1 MGIRKRILR
10 RMGYLQ
16 DQQGILN
23 RYFRESS
30 HWRGHLDLT
39 RAFIKSAFT
48 AHTPGENNADSV
60 AVLGSGWLLDVP
72 LDDLLQSFKKVYL
85 VDINHPP
92 QIRKKVERL
101 ENVILLEED
110 LTGGAIEQVWR
121 FTSEKGQG
129 TVEDLIKAL
138 RLTPPLTS
146 VAPSAYISVNL
157 LNQLDIILCDYL
169 SKHCPAETNVLDQFR
184 TLIQSFHLQWVT
196 QKPGCL
202 ITDTREISIH
212 RDGTHEVKSLLF
224 TSLPEGTRSEK
235 WTWDFDTSGTYRSGI
250 RSRMEVEAVIWS

>member
-1 MGIRKRILR
+1 
-10 RMGYLQ
+10 MGYLK
-16 DQQGILN
+16 DQQGIMN

-30 HWRGHLDLT
+30 HWKGHLDRT
-39 RAFIKSAFT
+39 RDFIKSAFT
-48 AHTPGENNADSV
+48 TYPPGENSTDSV

-72 LDDLLQSFKKVYL
+72 LDELLQSFKKVYL
-85 VDINHPP
+85 VDIYHPP
-92 QIRKKVERL
+92 QIRKKVEGL

-129 TVEDLIKAL
+129 TLEDLIRTL
-138 RLTPPLTS
+138 QLTPPLTS
-146 VAPSAYISVNL
+146 YAPSATISVNL

-169 SKHCPAETNVLDQFR
+169 SKQCPAETIVLNQFR
-184 TLIQSFHLQWVT
+184 TLIQSFHLQWIT
-196 QKPGCL
+196 KKPGCL

-212 RDGTHEVKSLLF
+212 RDGTHEEKSLLF
-224 TSLPEGTRSEK
+224 TPLPEGTRREK

-250 RSRMEVEAVIWS
+250 RSRMEVEAVLWS

>member
-1 MGIRKRILR
+1 
-10 RMGYLQ
+10 MGYLQ

-30 HWRGHLDLT
+30 NWRGHLDRT
-39 RAFIKSAFT
+39 RDFIKSAFT
-48 AHTPGENNADSV
+48 TRNQGENGAGSV

-85 VDINHPP
+85 VDIYHPP
-92 QIRKKVERL
+92 QIRKKVENL
-101 ENVILLEED
+101 KNVILLEED
-110 LTGGAIEQVWR
+110 LTGGAIEHIWR

-129 TVEDLIKAL
+129 TVEDLLKTL

-146 VAPSAYISVNL
+146 IAPSAYISVNL

-169 SKHCPAETNVLDQFR
+169 SKHCRAETKVLNQIR
-184 TLIQSFHLQWVT
+184 TLIQSFHLQWIT
-196 QKPGCL
+196 KKPGCL

-224 TSLPEGTRSEK
+224 TPLPEGTRSEK
-235 WTWDFDTSGTYRSGI
+235 WNWDFDTSGTYRSGI
-250 RSRMEVEAVIWS
+250 RSRMEVEAVLWS